1 LIEFVFPLFYFDKS
15 RKSSLAK
22 EGCWHAIENV
32 NSLLGEISVFR
43 NAEKWYAKTC

>member
-1 LIEFVFPLFYFDKS
+1 LIEFVVPSFYFDKS

-22 EGCWHAIENV
+22 EGWHAIENV

-43 NAEKWYAKTC
+43 NAEK